1 MSERNRYMM
10 FAGMGVGCISSI
22 YFLSLLMGLP
32 LLLAAPATLTVLFL
46 LGKWLIPATTIS
58 EVQAEGAAK
67 QQWISLVLLA
77 AGVAGLAITGP
88 AMAPKYGGWDAWTI
102 WNLHAR
108 TLTDAEN
115 WRKMFQ
121 NVTNGHP
128 DYPLALPATLAFFMR
143 LFSSAD
149 GYMIPFVFSM
159 FVAISIP
166 VVVYNEIERKSLPV
180 AAVILALFVVEA
192 YYIINSTTQYA
203 DALLSFFLL
212 SALVCVQYARDN
224 YKLLMAAVV
233 FAGLCVWTKNEGA
246 VLAAIFMVIYAPVF
260 FSRSAL
266 RFTLPAMAVPLLM
279 VVIFKL
285 VCPVQNDLV
294 RDTGGD
300 SFSLLLQRERWGV
313 VFDFFAD
320 VFNQRLAYS
329 RWIVAV
335 YLVLCAVTKRLPSKR
350 FLLVLVSVFAYF
362 LVYVVTP
369 KDLTWHLSTSAER
382 LLFQL
387 FPVLLYAM
395 GMDVAEVDLPYLNR
409 TKTDAPAVSE

>member
-10 FAGMGVGCISSI
+10 LAGMGVGCISSI

-32 LLLAAPATLTVLFL
+32 LWLVAPITLSVLFK

-58 EVQAEGAAK
+58 EVQAGSSEK
-67 QQWISLVLLA
+67 QQWISLVVLA

-88 AMAPKYGGWDAWTI
+88 SMAPKYGGWDAWTI

-121 NVTNGHP
+121 NVINGHP

-180 AAVILALFVVEA
+180 AVVILALFVVEA

-212 SALVCVQYARDN
+212 CALVCVQYARDN
-224 YKLLMAAVV
+224 TKYLMAAAV

-246 VLAAIFMVIYAPVF
+246 VLAGIFMVLYAPVF

-266 RFTLPAMAVPLLM
+266 RYTLPAMAVPLM
-279 VVIFKL
+279 VVVIFKL

-294 RDTGGD
+294 HETGGG
-300 SFSLLLQRERWGV
+300 SFAMLLQRERWGV

-320 VFNQRLAYS
+320 VFNQRFAYS
-329 RWIVAV
+329 RWILVV

-350 FLLVLVSVFAYF
+350 FFLVLAGAFAYF

-395 GMDVAEVDLPYLNR
+395 GMDVAEMDLPYLSR
-409 TKTDAPAVSE
+409 TKTDVPAVSE

>member
-1 MSERNRYMM
+1 MSERNRYMI
-10 FAGMGVGCISSI
+10 FAGMGIGCISSI
-22 YFLSLLMGLP
+22 YFLYLLMGLP
-32 LLLAAPATLTVLFL
+32 FWLAVPLAAAALFA
-46 LGKWLIPATTIS
+46 LGRWLITGATVS
-58 EVQAEGAAK
+58 EVQASGTEK
-67 QQWISLVLLA
+67 QQWISLVVLA
-77 AGVAGLAITGP
+77 AGVAALAITGP

-121 NVTNGHP
+121 NVANGHP

-159 FVAISIP
+159 FVAISVP
-166 VVVYNEIERKSLPV
+166 VLVYGEIERRSLPV
-180 AAVILALFVVEA
+180 AVVILALFVVEA

-212 SALVCVQYARDN
+212 CAVVCVQYARDN
-224 YKLLMAAVV
+224 KKYLMAAAV

-246 VLAAIFMVIYAPVF
+246 ILAGIFMVLYAPVF
-260 FSRSAL
+260 FSRAAL
-266 RFTLPAMAVPLLM
+266 RYTLPAIAVPLL
-279 VVIFKL
+279 VVFVFKL

-294 RDTGGD
+294 QEAGSGTMG
-300 SFSLLLQRERWGV
+300 FLLHGERWTT
-313 VFDFFAD
+313 VFNFFAD
-320 VFNQRLAYS
+320 VFNQRFAYS
-329 RWIVAV
+329 RWIVAA
-335 YLVLCAVTKRLPSKR
+335 YLVLCVVKKRLPSKR
-350 FLLVLVSVFAYF
+350 FLLVVVCAFAYF

-369 KDLTWHLSTSAER
+369 KDLAWHLSTSAER

-387 FPVLLYAM
+387 FPVMLYAV
-395 GMDVAEVDLPYLNR
+395 GMDVAEMGLPWGI
-409 TKTDAPAVSE
+409 TTGKTQHVV